1 MHRLLLCCPLVLI
14 ITALSARLSPAAD
27 DSQSLHR
34 LLAGTC
40 ADCHNDADPAGG
52 VSFEVAVSNEA
63 LLARPDLIE
72 KALNAIDSRFM
83 PPDDAEPLSNDV
95 RDASVAAL
103 TALLRTATA
112 TATPPQQPVSRLNR
126 FHYNNTVR
134 DLFGLDRDVFPLPE
148 KLMTR
153 HDGALRQALAA
164 GGSGRLADVVQV
176 SCDALAPKPGLAG
189 VRAFPKDLRAS
200 HGFDN
205 QADQLTLSPL
215 LLDGFFHLSVS
226 ILESPDF
233 TAERVGMWD
242 HFFAAPPE
250 GVDHREE
257 VTKRLAAFLPRAFRR
272 PITPDILDRYT
283 TYTLAKLQA
292 GHDFPTAMKKVAAA
306 ILSSPLFLYRAP
318 PTSAAEEP
326 FALADRLAFTLWG
339 SCPDPQLLASA
350 ADGSLTAPAVLRT
363 QVTRMLA
370 DSRIERFLDSF
381 PSQWMQLENI
391 LAATPDPGLSRVY
404 SLDPERPAGVQ
415 MVLEPLLL
423 FEAAFVENRP
433 LHELIAPPFSYRSA
447 FLDAWYTS
455 PLTPPAVDTAA
466 LPPDTDPAEA
476 VAAAER
482 AYDDH
487 LRGLLRSTE
496 FRRVANEDPRYGGIL
511 TNAAVLTMTSGP
523 KRTHPVA
530 RGVWVIEVLFN
541 APPPPPPNDVP
552 PLDEDAGDANLT
564 IRERFAAH
572 RENPSCAGCHSQL
585 DPLGFALENFD
596 ITGRWRSH
604 YANGRDVDAAGILMR
619 QHAFEEAVSFKAA
632 LLAERRRL
640 ARGFTEHLL
649 RFALARKLS
658 PADRP
663 AIEDILDATE
673 ADGFRL
679 RDILQAVLTSARFQS

>member
-1 MHRLLLCCPLVLI
+1 MHRLLLCIPLVLI
-14 ITALSARLSPAAD
+14 ATAWSTGVCWGDD
-27 DSQSLHR
+27 DSPSVHSL
-34 LLAGTC
+34 LSGTC
-40 ADCHNDADPAGG
+40 ADCHNDADPAGS
-52 VSFEVAVSNEA
+52 VSFEATTPEA

-72 KALNAIDSRFM
+72 KALNAIESRFM
-83 PPDDAEPLSNDV
+83 PPDDAEPLAADTRMGV
-95 RDASVAAL
+95 TAAL
-103 TALLRTATA
+103 TDLLRAATA
-112 TATPPQQPVSRLNR
+112 SAAPTPLPVSRLNR
-126 FHYNNTVR
+126 FQYNNVVR
-134 DLFGLDRDVFPLPE
+134 DLFEIDRDVFPLSE

-153 HDGALRQALAA
+153 HDDALQQALASA
-164 GGSGRLADVVQV
+164 APSRLADVVQV
-176 SCDALAPKPGLAG
+176 SCDALSPKPGLAG

-226 ILESPDF
+226 IMESPDF
-233 TAERVGMWD
+233 TAEQVGAWNE
-242 HFFAAPPE
+242 FFAAPPE
-250 GVDHREE
+250 GVDHREA

-272 PITPDILDRYT
+272 PVTSETLDRYT
-283 TYTLAKLQA
+283 TYAVAKLQA
-292 GHDFPTAMKKVAAA
+292 GHDFPTAMKKVATAV
-306 ILSSPLFLYRAP
+306 LSSPLMLYRAP
-318 PTSAAEEP
+318 AATVEERP
-326 FALADRLAFTLWG
+326 YALAERLAFTLWG
-339 SCPDPQLLASA
+339 SCPDAELLSCAEN
-350 ADGSLTAPAVLRT
+350 GSLATPDVLRT
-363 QVTRMLA
+363 QVARMLVA
-370 DSRIERFLDSF
+370 PRIERFLDSF

-391 LAATPDPGLSRVY
+391 LAATPDPALSRAY
-404 SLDPERPAGVQ
+404 SLDPERPAGLQ

-433 LHELIAPPFSYRSA
+433 LHELIAPPFGYRSD

-466 LPPDTDPAEA
+466 PPADADPAEA
-476 VAAAER
+476 VAQAQR

-552 PLDEDAGDANLT
+552 PLAEDAGDADLT

-572 RENPSCAGCHSQL
+572 RENRSCAGCHSQL
-585 DPLGFALENFD
+585 DPLGFSLENFD
-596 ITGRWRSH
+596 ITGRWRSA
-604 YANGRDVDAAGILMR
+604 YANGRDVDAAGILMKE
-619 QHAFEEAVSFKAA
+619 HAFEEAVSFKAA
-632 LLAERRRL
+632 LLEERRRL

-663 AIEDILDATE
+663 TVEDILDATE

-679 RDILQAVLTSARFQS
+679 RDVLEAVLTSDRFCG